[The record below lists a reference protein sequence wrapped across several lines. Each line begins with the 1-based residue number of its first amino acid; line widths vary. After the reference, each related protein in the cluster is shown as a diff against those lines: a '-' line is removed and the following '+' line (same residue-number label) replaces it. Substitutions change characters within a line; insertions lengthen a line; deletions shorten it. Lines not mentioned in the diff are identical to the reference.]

1 VCEVQ
6 KKTPWYQLCEAWTW
20 SVSEGG
26 LSHIRHARRSGIWP
40 LEQDF
45 FLRSSSCRGR
55 RAASSLRFPTPT
67 RSSSTPAS
75 LVDLVAQVGGV
86 TWSSF
91 QAAASS
97 NATGWENRL
106 EDAISWATAVN
117 QFLELINLDR
127 GEVVWD
133 RGRDP
138 ITQMIR

>member
-1 VCEVQ
+1 
-6 KKTPWYQLCEAWTW
+6 
-20 SVSEGG
+20 
-26 LSHIRHARRSGIWP
+26 
-40 LEQDF
+40 
-45 FLRSSSCRGR
+45 
-55 RAASSLRFPTPT
+55 
-67 RSSSTPAS
+67 
-75 LVDLVAQVGGV
+75 V